1 MTNMG
6 GHNLDQVDRDL
17 IALLEHDGRAPF
29 SKLAE
34 ELDLSTDAVSARFKR
49 LESGGIV
56 RVIGMVSPSM
66 VGYDTIAALAITSY
80 GDTGELIER
89 LSELPQVTFLASTRG
104 EFNVL
109 GELACAD
116 AEALLTVA
124 YDVIP
129 SLTDGV
135 QRVEV
140 WDFLRVDKWNTGL
153 RNAPEPSPSTQPVQL
168 DDEDIRVLQ
177 LLQQNARLRYTELA
191 DALDLS
197 YSVARRRSQQLFD
210 SGVVV
215 AAVVVDRISVQHRV
229 MATVGLNMTGDPRP
243 ALAAIAANP
252 DVEILIRTSGRY
264 QAIAEVRCPSLSD
277 LAELIDE
284 HLATAEGVVSA
295 TAHVYTRIAKLPAQ
309 WSFKG

>member
-1 MTNMG
+1 MQMG
-6 GHNLDQVDRDL
+6 GHNLDQVDREL

-89 LSELPQVTFLASTRG
+89 LTELPQVTFLASTRG

-116 AEALLTVA
+116 AEKLMTVA

-129 SLTDGV
+129 SLTSGV

-153 RNAPEPSPSTQPVQL
+153 RHAPEPSSSPQAVQL
-168 DDEDIRVLQ
+168 DPEDIMVLQ

-197 YSVARRRSQQLFD
+197 YSVARRRSQSLFD

-229 MATVGLNMTGDPRP
+229 MATVGLNITGDPRP
-243 ALAAIAANP
+243 ALTAIAANP

-264 QAIAEVRCPSLSD
+264 QAIAEVRCPSLAD